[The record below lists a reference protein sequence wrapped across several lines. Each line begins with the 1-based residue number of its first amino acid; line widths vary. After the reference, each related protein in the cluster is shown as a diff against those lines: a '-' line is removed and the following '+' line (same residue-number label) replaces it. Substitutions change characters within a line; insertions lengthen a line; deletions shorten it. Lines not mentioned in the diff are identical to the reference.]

1 MQIGQ
6 LARQAGVAID
16 TVRYYERQGLLPPA
30 QRRESGYR
38 IFEAGDVRRLRFINR
53 AKTLGFSL
61 QEISELLALSAAG
74 DADVASIKA
83 ATLKKLADVERR
95 MAELARVRDGLRQL
109 VERCPGHGDAADC
122 PILGALSGDA
132 E

>member
-61 QEISELLALSAAG
+61 REISELLALSAAG
-74 DADVASIKA
+74 DADVAASRA
-83 ATLKKLADVERR
+83 
-95 MAELARVRDGLRQL
+95 QL
-109 VERCPGHGDAADC
+109 
-122 PILGALSGDA
+122 
-132 E
+132 